1 MQSKVVFISF
11 ALQTG
16 VSIAVGQEVLTDKS
30 YSRSEIEEDMLVPKI
45 TTWP

>member
-11 ALQTG
+11 ALQTA

-30 YSRSEIEEDMLVPKI
+30 YS
-45 TTWP
+45 